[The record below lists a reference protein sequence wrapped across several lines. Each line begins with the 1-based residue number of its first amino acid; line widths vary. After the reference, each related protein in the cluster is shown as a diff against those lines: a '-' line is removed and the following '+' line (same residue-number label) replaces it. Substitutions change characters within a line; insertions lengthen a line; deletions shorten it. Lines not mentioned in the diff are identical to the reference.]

1 MRRTRLHRIV
11 DRGMQHLTWLVIAAL
26 LSLGHAHIIHA
37 EMIPINFEPAGVP
50 EPMRPAITTAVIDKP
65 ALQSTGRRFAIVS
78 LRQEGDWAL
87 ATLATMEGDPEAV
100 AMGDAEGALL
110 LLRRDSQGAWQA
122 ALEGTAEF
130 AALIPQTPDRVL
142 TQPAK
147 QALLPS
153 GAGPLSTQAVTVT
166 LKFPWDRS
174 QKWYLTQGW
183 HYGNNVDFAPA
194 RSEPNKWVLAA
205 HEGVV
210 TRLCLGPLTA
220 NLRVQNA
227 SGLRTEYAH
236 LDRNS
241 VPAAI
246 LGKTVAQGRMLGL
259 AYNLPF
265 SSTQDACG
273 YSTGPHLHFG
283 LPSQTITVD
292 GWTAHPDNTW
302 TSGAITKGLMSSF
315 SSTNVLDRGVTPRV
329 FVPLLR
335 K

>member
-1 MRRTRLHRIV
+1 MKPRWLHRVVHWGMKCLSLLLIV
-11 DRGMQHLTWLVIAAL
+11 AL
-26 LSLGHAHIIHA
+26 LSASDVHRVTAQT
-37 EMIPINFEPAGVP
+37 IPINFEPAAVP
-50 EPMRPAITTAVIDKP
+50 EAMRPAITAAVIAGP
-65 ALQSTGRRFAIVS
+65 APLSTGRRFAIVS
-78 LRQEGDWAL
+78 LQQEGDWAL
-87 ATLATMEGDPEAV
+87 ATLAAIDGDPEAV
-100 AMGDAEGALL
+100 AMGDAGALL
-110 LLRRDSQGAWQA
+110 LLRRNPEGAWQA
-122 ALEGTAEF
+122 ALEGTREF
-130 AALIPQTPDRVL
+130 AAFLPLTPDSVL
-142 TQPAK
+142 TQAAK
-147 QALLPS
+147 QVLMPS
-153 GAGPLSTQAVTVT
+153 NAGPMNTQAVTVT

-174 QKWYLTQGW
+174 QKWYFTQGW

-205 HEGVV
+205 HDGVV

-220 NLRVQNA
+220 NLRVQHT

-236 LDRNS
+236 LDKNS

-246 LGKTVAQGRMLGL
+246 LGKAVTQGRMLGL

-273 YSTGPHLHFG
+273 YSTGPHVHFG

-292 GWTAHPDNTW
+292 SWTAHPDNVW
-302 TSGAITKGLMSSF
+302 TNGAATKGVMSSF

-335 K
+335 R

>member
-1 MRRTRLHRIV
+1 MKRKWPHRIV
-11 DRGMQHLTWLVIAAL
+11 DRGMQCLSLLIVVAL
-26 LSLGHAHIIHA
+26 LSAGHVHKAAAQI
-37 EMIPINFEPAGVP
+37 IPINFEPAAVP
-50 EPMRPAITTAVIDKP
+50 EAMRPAITAAVIGRP
-65 ALQSTGRRFAIVS
+65 APLSTGRRFAIVS

-87 ATLATMEGDPEAV
+87 ATLAEIDGDPEAV
-100 AMGDAEGALL
+100 AMGDVGALL
-110 LLRRDSQGAWQA
+110 LLRRSSDGAWQA
-122 ALEGTAEF
+122 ALEGTREF
-130 AALIPQTPDRVL
+130 TASISLAPDPVL
-142 TQPAK
+142 TQAAK
-147 QALLPS
+147 QIFLTS
-153 GAGPLSTQAVTVT
+153 SAGLMSAQAMTVT

-174 QKWYLTQGW
+174 QRWYLTQGW

-205 HEGVV
+205 HDGVV

-220 NLRVQNA
+220 NLRVQHT

-236 LDRNS
+236 LDKNS
-241 VPAAI
+241 VPPAI
-246 LGKTVAQGRMLGL
+246 LGKAVTQGRMLGL

-273 YSTGPHLHFG
+273 YSTGPHVHFG

-302 TSGAITKGLMSSF
+302 TSGATTKGVMSSF

-335 K
+335 R

>member
-1 MRRTRLHRIV
+1 MRRTWLHRIV
-11 DRGMQHLTWLVIAAL
+11 EQGMHPLAWLIIVAL
-26 LSLGHAHIIHA
+26 FALGHARVATA
-37 EMIPINFEPAGVP
+37 ETIPINFEPASVP
-50 EPMRPAITTAVIDKP
+50 QAMRPAIVAAVI
-65 ALQSTGRRFAIVS
+65 QSPVQQMAGRRLAIVS

-87 ATLATMEGDPEAV
+87 ATLAILDGTPEAV
-100 AMGDAEGALL
+100 AMGDGAGALIV
-110 LLRRDSQGAWQA
+110 LRRDAQGVWQA
-122 ALEGTAEF
+122 ALEGSPEF
-130 AALIPQTPDRVL
+130 AALVPQTPDQVL
-142 TQPAK
+142 TLAAK
-147 QALLPS
+147 RALLPS
-153 GAGPLSTQAVTVT
+153 GAAAQSASAVS

-241 VPAAI
+241 VPSSI
-246 LGKTVAQGRMLGL
+246 LGKTVPQGRLLGVT
-259 AYNLPF
+259 YNLPF

-283 LPSQTITVD
+283 VPTQTITVD

-302 TSGAITKGLMSSF
+302 VSGTLTKGVLSSF
-315 SSTNVLDRGVTPRV
+315 SSTNVLDRGVSPRV
-329 FVPLLR
+329 FVPLVR
-335 K
+335 R

>member
-1 MRRTRLHRIV
+1 
-11 DRGMQHLTWLVIAAL
+11 MQPLTWLVIVVL
-26 LSLGHAHIIHA
+26 LALGHARVATA
-37 EMIPINFEPAGVP
+37 ETIPINFEPAAVP
-50 EPMRPAITTAVIDKP
+50 QAMRPAIAAAVIHNP
-65 ALQSTGRRFAIVS
+65 MQQLAGRRFAIVA

-87 ATLATMEGDPEAV
+87 ATLAAQDGTPEAV
-100 AMGDAEGALL
+100 AMGDDAGALIV
-110 LLRRDSQGAWQA
+110 LRRDAQGAWQA
-122 ALEGTAEF
+122 ALEGSTEF
-130 AALIPQTPDRVL
+130 ATLVPQTPDQVL
-142 TQPAK
+142 TLAAK
-147 QALLPS
+147 RTLLPS
-153 GAGPLSTQAVTVT
+153 GAAAQSTSAVS

-241 VPAAI
+241 VPSSI
-246 LGKTVAQGRMLGL
+246 LGKTVAQGRLLGVT
-259 AYNLPF
+259 YNLPF

-283 LPSQTITVD
+283 VPTQTITVD
-292 GWTAHPDNTW
+292 GWTAHPNNTW
-302 TSGAITKGLMSSF
+302 VSGTLTKGVMSAF
-315 SSTNVLDRGVTPRV
+315 NSTNVLDRGVSPRV
-329 FVPLLR
+329 FVPLVR
-335 K
+335 R